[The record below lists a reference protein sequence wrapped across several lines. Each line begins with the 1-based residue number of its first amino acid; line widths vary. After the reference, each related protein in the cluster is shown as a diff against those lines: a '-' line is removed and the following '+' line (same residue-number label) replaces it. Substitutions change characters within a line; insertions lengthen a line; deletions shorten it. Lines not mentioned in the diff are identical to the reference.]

1 MVVFYKKE
9 EVQDILKKLVIFYD
23 DTKQSCCDYV
33 SEFEKYGN
41 VDVRKAS
48 EHRDKSMIFATGASI
63 GLVFES
69 KNGKIPYEISHVIW
83 RLIADKKE
91 SHMILVTGGSRE
103 LKVIQTAKNEME
115 QRGYQVKNVYSKY
128 TLQKRKLEGAA
139 AVEGILADLAEG
151 REHIFPRERFRHMTK
166 KERRRHMRNELK
178 AYRKYVKNEEKK
190 LMEG

>member
-1 MVVFYKKE
+1 M
-9 EVQDILKKLVIFYD
+9 KKLVIFYD
-23 DTKQSCCDYV
+23 DAKQSCCDYV
-33 SEFEKYGN
+33 SEFAKHEN
-41 VDVRKAS
+41 VEVRKAS

-103 LKVIQTAKNEME
+103 LKAIRSAKNEMG

-128 TLQKRKLEGAA
+128 TLQKRKLEGPA
-139 AVEGILADLAEG
+139 AVEDILEDLTEG
-151 REHIFPRERFRHMTK
+151 KEHIFPKERFQHMTK
-166 KERRRHMRNELK
+166 KERRRHLRHELK
-178 AYRKYVKNEEKK
+178 SYRKYVKDEEKK
-190 LMEG
+190 LLED